1 MFTITEPVLENPAS
15 LSSTEGP
22 VVSYR
27 HPVLNVLL
35 ATDGTNQAETAL
47 TLAINLVRNS
57 GGRLILT
64 FYANPDDQAVFGGDA
79 CPNREEWRAQG
90 QQILDKL
97 AQSARRAGVKQV
109 ETVLEHYQD
118 EERLTQLAQELNT
131 NYIVLASHLFS
142 FG

>member
-1 MFTITEPVLENPAS
+1 MFTITDPILENPAS

-22 VVSYR
+22 VGSR
-27 HPVLNVLL
+27 QHPVLHVLV
-35 ATDGTNQAETAL
+35 ATDGTRQADTAL

-64 FYANPDDQAVFGGDA
+64 FYANPADQAVFGGGA
-79 CPNREEWRAQG
+79 CPDREEWHAKG

-97 AQSARRAGVKQV
+97 AQRARSAGVKQV
-109 ETVLEHYQD
+109 EIVLEHYQD
-118 EERLTQLAQELNT
+118 EERLTQLAQELNA
-131 NYIVLASHLFS
+131 NYIVLASHLFN